1 MIFTPNEWIEII
13 AAALGTLGFGV
24 LFNIRGKKLLVAT
37 LGGFLAW
44 MVFIMLGWLI
54 ANEPVRY
61 FIVSVVT
68 SVYSEVFA
76 RIMKTPRTTFWIV
89 CLIPLVPGSALYYT
103 MSYALNNS
111 MANFMT
117 KALYTLELSAALSL
131 GIVVVAAASRSIVK
145 MQMKKHQQMHRA
157 KQQENQ

>member
-1 MIFTPNEWIEII
+1 MIFTPNQWIEII

-37 LGGFLAW
+37 LGGFVAW
-44 MVFIMLGWLI
+44 MVFIMLGWII

-68 SVYSEVFA
+68 SVYSEVFS
-76 RIMKTPRTTFWIV
+76 RVMKTPRTPFWIV

-111 MANFMT
+111 TADFMA

-131 GIVVVAAASRSIVK
+131 GIVVVAAASRSIVN
-145 MQMKKHQQMHRA
+145 MQMKKHQQLCS
-157 KQQENQ
+157 KQQENR